1 MGYNIT
7 VLRDNFRY
15 LKILKSTYSGS
26 SRGKAI
32 FIDNANMQVQELPK
46 ASERTALIQFIKSK
60 ELLSN
65 NKQQSQEEEDGED

>member
-1 MGYNIT
+1 
-7 VLRDNFRY
+7 

-46 ASERTALIQFIKSK
+46 AKDRSQLLAFIKSK
-60 ELLSN
+60 NLLSN
-65 NKQQSQEEEDGED
+65 NNETQEDGEE